1 MKKTALVTGGA
12 GFVGSNIANRLMKEG
27 WIVDIVD
34 DLSNGHLEFV
44 RDSLKESS
52 GSRFIQGDFV
62 HPTVLDSIKDKRYD
76 VIFHEAAVPRVA
88 YSVENPSETTDTNIS
103 KTVRLMEAA
112 RGNVRRV
119 VFASSSSVY
128 GGADNLPTLESE
140 PKTPVSPYALQKL
153 VVEDYAKL
161 FNKLYGLDMVCLR
174 YFNVFGPNQFGDS
187 PYSTAVSA
195 WCHAVKEGVPL
206 RSDGDGEQT
215 RDLCYIDNVVDANL
229 IVANYEGCFA
239 GDAFNVACGD
249 RTSNNEILE
258 FFKKRFEGISIEHAP
273 ERAGDVK
280 HTQADISAIS
290 KLGYEP
296 KVKFWEGL
304 EKTIGWWKI

>member
-1 MKKTALVTGGA
+1 MNRALVTGGA
-12 GFVGSNIANRLMKEG
+12 GFIGSNITKRLLEEG
-27 WIVDIVD
+27 WGVDIVD
-34 DLSNGHLEFV
+34 DLSNGHVEFI
-44 RDSLKESS
+44 REAMRKHKKS
-52 GSRFIQGDFV
+52 SRFIQADFA
-62 HPTVLDSIKDKRYD
+62 HPVVLEHIRNKRYD

-88 YSVENPSETTDTNIS
+88 YSVEHPALTTDTNIN
-103 KTVRLMEAA
+103 KTVQLMEAA
-112 RGNVRRV
+112 RDNVRRI

-153 VVEDYAKL
+153 VIEDFAKL

-174 YFNVFGPNQFGDS
+174 YFNVFGPNQYGDS

-229 IVANYEGCFA
+229 IVANYK
-239 GDAFNVACGD
+239 GD
-249 RTSNNEILE
+249 L
-258 FFKKRFEGISIEHAP
+258 
-273 ERAGDVK
+273 
-280 HTQADISAIS
+280 
-290 KLGYEP
+290 
-296 KVKFWEGL
+296 
-304 EKTIGWWKI
+304 